1 MNNPQNTQN
10 NHNQPQNTQNDKNR
24 VFLALM
30 EKVGL
35 EGSYQ
40 TILVVLLSVISYLA
54 GGLMLIAPYL
64 FYQDPYTCHGL
75 NLSGQECTDYICSQP
90 TFKDCH

>member
-1 MNNPQNTQN
+1 
-10 NHNQPQNTQNDKNR
+10 
-24 VFLALM
+24 M

-40 TILVVLLSVISYLA
+40 TILVVLLSIISYLA
-54 GGLMLIAPYL
+54 GGLTLIAPYL
-64 FYQDPYTCHGL
+64 FYQDPYICPNL

-90 TFKDCH
+90 GYRDCHNGWYEYCPEPLLNSLTNKFGDFRCE